1 VQTEQEKANVELV
14 DRFCADWAKKDARL
28 LTEYLADDIVY
39 QMFEGQ
45 PDIVGKEA
53 FVKALDGFLK
63 SMVEVDWEMV
73 RSYAIGDMVMNERV
87 DHFVAET
94 EDRSMHFD
102 IIGIFRIRDGKISVW
117 RDFGLPGGKAIV
129 GSSVGKPK

>member
-1 VQTEQEKANVELV
+1 MQTEQEKANVELV
-14 DRFCADWAKKDARL
+14 NRFCADWSKKDATL

-53 FVKALDGFLK
+53 FIKTLDGFLNGL
-63 SMVEVDWEMV
+63 VEVDWEMV

-102 IIGIFRIRDGKISVW
+102 IIDIFRVRDGKISVW
-117 RDFGLPGGKAIV
+117 RDFGLPGGKTVV
-129 GSSVGKPK
+129 GSAVGKPQ

>member
-1 VQTEQEKANVELV
+1 LDTEQEKANVDLV
-14 DRFCADWAKKDARL
+14 NRFCKDWSKKDAGL
-28 LTEYLADDIVY
+28 LTDYLTDDVVY

-63 SMVEVDWEMV
+63 GLVEVDWEMI

-87 DHFVAET
+87 DHFVAAT
-94 EDRSMHFD
+94 EDKSMHFD
-102 IIGIFRIRDGKISVW
+102 IVGIFRIRDGKIAVW
-117 RDFGLPGGKAIV
+117 RDFSMPGGKTIV
-129 GSSVGKPK
+129 GSAVGKP